1 MLAQPLPDGLHT
13 HLPGGDFPLIGEIP
27 PYAQVRLAVGPG
39 KAHGHLLAVLEAQ
52 PPRTLHL
59 QEKSVHGVGQ
69 PCQFQPLAAQDA
81 GPAVQPVDFGP
92 RIIRNGLPL
101 FHAVHD
107 ALADKLALE
116 APQIQLAQ
124 IRRHTV
130 QRGRVAGLAGTACL
144 DDWLIVSRKGSAIL
158 ELHPAEPLRQQA
170 GFGVETGQQGLKAI
184 QRLGHIAPRHRHIAV
199 RHRDLTGLA
208 PSDMRPA
215 GPQGRGQLLPRMQ
228 ALPGAIELPRQH
240 GGLLV
245 VLGDK
250 IARDVPDRS

>member
-1 MLAQPLPDGLHT
+1 MLRYGLPLD
-13 HLPGGDFPLIGEIP
+13 
-27 PYAQVRLAVGPG
+27 PG

-124 IRRHTV
+124 IRAAHGTTGPCSRAC
-130 QRGRVAGLAGTACL
+130 GYGL
-144 DDWLIVSRKGSAIL
+144 
-158 ELHPAEPLRQQA
+158 P
-170 GFGVETGQQGLKAI
+170 
-184 QRLGHIAPRHRHIAV
+184 
-199 RHRDLTGLA
+199 
-208 PSDMRPA
+208 
-215 GPQGRGQLLPRMQ
+215 
-228 ALPGAIELPRQH
+228 
-240 GGLLV
+240 
-245 VLGDK
+245 
-250 IARDVPDRS
+250 

>member
-1 MLAQPLPDGLHT
+1 MP
-13 HLPGGDFPLIGEIP
+13 
-27 PYAQVRLAVGPG
+27 V
-39 KAHGHLLAVLEAQ
+39 
-52 PPRTLHL
+52 
-59 QEKSVHGVGQ
+59 
-69 PCQFQPLAAQDA
+69 PLAAQDA
-81 GPAVQPVDFGP
+81 GRAVQPVDFGP

-144 DDWLIVSRKGSAIL
+144 DDGLIVSRKGSAIL

>member
-1 MLAQPLPDGLHT
+1 MRKIP
-13 HLPGGDFPLIGEIP
+13 FLII
-27 PYAQVRLAVGPG
+27 
-39 KAHGHLLAVLEAQ
+39 
-52 PPRTLHL
+52 
-59 QEKSVHGVGQ
+59 
-69 PCQFQPLAAQDA
+69 D
-81 GPAVQPVDFGP
+81 
-92 RIIRNGLPL
+92 
-101 FHAVHD
+101 
-107 ALADKLALE
+107 
-116 APQIQLAQ
+116 
-124 IRRHTV
+124 
-130 QRGRVAGLAGTACL
+130 CL
-144 DDWLIVSRKGSAIL
+144 YVPFSYFSAIT
-158 ELHPAEPLRQQA
+158 RNS
-170 GFGVETGQQGLKAI
+170 GLLLYFKAI

>member
-1 MLAQPLPDGLHT
+1 MPVPA
-13 HLPGGDFPLIGEIP
+13 
-27 PYAQVRLAVGPG
+27 
-39 KAHGHLLAVLEAQ
+39 
-52 PPRTLHL
+52 
-59 QEKSVHGVGQ
+59 
-69 PCQFQPLAAQDA
+69 PCRA
-81 GPAVQPVDFGP
+81 GRRACRPARRFRPSYNKE
-92 RIIRNGLPL
+92 RAPL

-144 DDWLIVSRKGSAIL
+144 DDGLIVSRKGSAIL

-228 ALPGAIELPRQH
+228 ALPGSIELPRQH